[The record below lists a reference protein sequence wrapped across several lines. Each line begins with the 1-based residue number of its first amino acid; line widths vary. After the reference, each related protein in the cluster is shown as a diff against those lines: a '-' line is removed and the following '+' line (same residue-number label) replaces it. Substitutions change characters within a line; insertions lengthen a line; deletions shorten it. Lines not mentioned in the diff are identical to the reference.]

1 MRSVLKA
8 SRRTMKVSL
17 PSLVI
22 IFNCISICLMVGCKT
37 KMQSLYWDTYI
48 RRHLIQDRSAWFL
61 SNLIH
66 FFSDSF
72 QVSRIFSS

>member
-1 MRSVLKA
+1 
-8 SRRTMKVSL
+8 
-17 PSLVI
+17 
-22 IFNCISICLMVGCKT
+22 MVGCKT